1 MKLSGALIDGYNVV
15 ACRACGFCFASELPS
30 QAELDAYYQNQ
41 SKYEHDTRRS
51 GPSEYDTRRL
61 PLAVGIIADW
71 VPDKSARILDIG
83 CANGGLLAELRKN
96 GYENVFGAD
105 PSPVCASTARD
116 LYDIEVTT
124 ASLFEIPSKLGV
136 FDFVI
141 LGSVLEHIL
150 DLGGAAQKIRSL
162 LKPGGSV
169 YIEVPDMTR
178 CSLLNDAPF
187 QEFSVEHINF
197 FGPISLQNLWQ
208 KHGFVTAAFKQTDI
222 EQVPGLTVYEIKAL
236 FSLDD
241 RPAGRVPFDSD
252 TKDELLRYIQR
263 AQEKLHKLEQT
274 IDSLAASREPVIVW
288 GVGTHTQSLLATT
301 RLKDVNIRAFVD
313 SNVRYVGQQ
322 LHGVPVLSAD
332 ELKGMNERILVSS
345 QQFQGEIVQLI
356 QQSLELPNKVITLYT
371 ATGPNNG
378 ILSSKNTGPM
388 TA

>member
-15 ACRACGFCFASELPS
+15 ACPTCGFCFASELPS

-61 PLAVGIIADW
+61 PLAAGIIADW
-71 VPDKSARILDIG
+71 VPDQSARILDIG

-96 GYENVFGAD
+96 GYKNVFGAD
-105 PSPVCASTARD
+105 PSPVCALTARD

-124 ASLFEIPSKLGV
+124 ASLFEIPSKLGL

-150 DLGGAAQKIRSL
+150 DLSEAAQKIRSL
-162 LKPGGSV
+162 LKPGGRV

-197 FGPISLQNLWQ
+197 FGPVSLQNLWQ
-208 KHGFVTAAFKQTDI
+208 KHGFAAAALKQTDI

-236 FSLDD
+236 FSVDD
-241 RPAGRVPFDSD
+241 RPPRPFQFDSD
-252 TKDELLRYIQR
+252 TRSELLRYIQR

-274 IDSLAASREPVIVW
+274 IDSLAASGEPVIVW

-301 RLKDVNIRAFVD
+301 RLRNVNIRAFVD
-313 SNVRYVGQQ
+313 SNIRYVGQQ
-322 LHGVPVLSAD
+322 LHGVPVLAAD
-332 ELKGMNERILVSS
+332 QLKDMKEPILISS
-345 QQFQGEIVQLI
+345 QQFQDEIVRLI
-356 QQSLELPNKVITLYT
+356 QQNLQLPNKVITLYST
-371 ATGPNNG
+371 PKSNHGT
-378 ILSSKNTGPM
+378 LSSK
-388 TA
+388 